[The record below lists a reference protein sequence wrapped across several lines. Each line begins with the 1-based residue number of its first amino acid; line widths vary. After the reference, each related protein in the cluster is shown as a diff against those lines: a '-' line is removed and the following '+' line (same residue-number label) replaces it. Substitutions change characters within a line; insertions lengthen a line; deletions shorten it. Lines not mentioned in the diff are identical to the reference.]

1 MDDSNDSKP
10 NFLRSSKSSPTST
23 PPNETTSLIPKPNDP
38 QSNHSTSEGETYELE
53 EESSAKQ
60 WLSEFLLLLRGS
72 IPVIIAYTLQNS
84 LQTFSV
90 LIVGRLSPEALATAA
105 FSYMFAMSTAWLIAL
120 GGSTALD
127 TLASSSFTGSKNQH
141 DLGILLQR
149 GFIVLT
155 AFYIPVAILWACSA
169 PIFRLLGQEEYIC
182 IDSAKFLTALIP
194 GGLGYVY
201 FESMKKYL
209 QAQGMYW
216 TLFHQM
222 SPLTSTEI
230 MRPGTYVL
238 LITSPVNAA
247 LNYLFVYTFKLGLIG
262 APLATGI
269 SYWLS
274 FLLLVLYS
282 RFVAGSSCWGG
293 WSRASYHNIGTFARL
308 AALGIVHVGT
318 EWWAFEIVA
327 LAAGRLGTIPLAAQS
342 VIMTTDQVMNT
353 IPFGI
358 GVAASA
364 RVGNLLGAR
373 NAKGAARAAN
383 VAAWLSMVMGLL
395 VLIVLMS
402 VKDFY
407 AKIFNDDIDVI
418 RLTAEV
424 MPYVALFQ
432 IADGL
437 NGSCGGS
444 LRGMGRQHIGA
455 AVNIVSYY
463 MGALPLGIWLAFH
476 GWGLAGLWVGQCI
489 ALYLVG
495 ALEWI
500 IVARSDWEHQVKKA
514 FERLDSGDRAEIGA
528 SDALLPEGQTNGGGG
543 GAERADV

>member
-1 MDDSNDSKP
+1 
-10 NFLRSSKSSPTST
+10 
-23 PPNETTSLIPKPNDP
+23 
-38 QSNHSTSEGETYELE
+38 
-53 EESSAKQ
+53 
-60 WLSEFLLLLRGS
+60 
-72 IPVIIAYTLQNS
+72 
-84 LQTFSV
+84 
-90 LIVGRLSPEALATAA
+90 
-105 FSYMFAMSTAWLIAL
+105 
-120 GGSTALD
+120 
-127 TLASSSFTGSKNQH
+127 
-141 DLGILLQR
+141 
-149 GFIVLT
+149 
-155 AFYIPVAILWACSA
+155 
-169 PIFRLLGQEEYIC
+169 
-182 IDSAKFLTALIP
+182 
-194 GGLGYVY
+194 
-201 FESMKKYL
+201 
-209 QAQGMYW
+209 
-216 TLFHQM
+216 
-222 SPLTSTEI
+222 

-238 LITSPVNAA
+238 LITSPISAG
-247 LNYLFVYTFKLGLIG
+247 LNYLFIHTFRLGLIG
-262 APLATGI
+262 APLATGL

-282 RFVAGSSCWGG
+282 RFVAGHECWGG
-293 WSRASYHNIGTFARL
+293 FSRQALHNISTFARL
-308 AALGIVHVGT
+308 AFLGVIHVGT

-358 GVAASA
+358 GVATSA

-383 VAAWLSMVMGLL
+383 VAAWLSMFMGVL

-402 VKDFY
+402 VKNFY
-407 AKIFNDDIDVI
+407 ARIFNDDIRVI
-418 RLTAEV
+418 KLTADV

-455 AVNIVSYY
+455 VVNFVSYY

-495 ALEWI
+495 ALEWA
-500 IVARSDWEHQVKKA
+500 IVAWSKWEKEVERA
-514 FERLDSGDRAEIGA
+514 FARMEEGDRVEAGESERI
-528 SDALLPEGQTNGGGG
+528 NGGL
-543 GAERADV
+543 AV

>member
-1 MDDSNDSKP
+1 MSDQNDSKSSWLP
-10 NFLRSSKSSPTST
+10 KVCRSSANTSPTSS
-23 PPNETTSLIPKPNDP
+23 PPNEQSSLLPSSADV
-38 QSNHSTSEGETYELE
+38 GETYELE
-53 EESSAKQ
+53 DNSTTPAKR
-60 WLSEFLLLLRGS
+60 WLAEFLLLLRGS
-72 IPVIIAYTLQNS
+72 VPVILAYALQNS
-84 LQTFSV
+84 LQTISV

-120 GGSTALD
+120 GGTTALD
-127 TLASSSFTGSKNQH
+127 TLASSSFTGSKNPH

-149 GFIVLT
+149 GFFVLT

-169 PIFRLLGQEEYIC
+169 PIFKLLGQEEYIC
-182 IDSAKFLTALIP
+182 VDSARFLTALIP
-194 GGLGYVY
+194 GGLGYIY
-201 FESMKKYL
+201 FEAMKKYL
-209 QAQGMYW
+209 QAQ
-216 TLFHQM
+216 
-222 SPLTSTEI
+222 EI

-238 LITSPVNAA
+238 LITSPLSAG
-247 LNYLFVYTFKLGLIG
+247 LNYLFIHTFNLGLIG
-262 APLATGI
+262 APLATGL

-274 FLLLVLYS
+274 FILLVLYS
-282 RFVAGSSCWGG
+282 RFITGHQCWGG
-293 WSRASYHNIGTFARL
+293 FTIQSLHNLGTFSRL
-308 AALGIVHVGT
+308 ALLGVIHVGT

-358 GVAASA
+358 GVAASS

-383 VAAWLSMVMGLL
+383 MAAWLSMIMGFL

-402 VKDFY
+402 VKNFY
-407 AKIFNDDIDVI
+407 ARIFNDDLRVI
-418 RLTAEV
+418 KLTAEV

-444 LRGMGRQHIGA
+444 LRGMGRQHVGA
-455 AVNIVSYY
+455 AVNFVSYY
-463 MGALPLGIWLAFH
+463 CGALPLGIWLAFH
-476 GWGLAGLWVGQCI
+476 GWGLGGLWVGQCI
-489 ALYLVG
+489 ALYIVG

-500 IVARSDWEHQVKKA
+500 IVAWSDWEGEVKRA
-514 FERLDSGDRAEIGA
+514 FGRMEVDDRIEAGIGGLDEREEI
-528 SDALLPEGQTNGGGG
+528 
-543 GAERADV
+543 